1 MTRWI
6 ERSLTSSLSFLG
18 LPAGIALWAL
28 LLLPVW
34 HLLPAHAQAPVQGQQ
49 VKGDAQYGATVIVPT
64 TITTGNTFQSALA
77 SIIGTS
83 SARLSLTVQN
93 NNTNTDNC
101 WVYPGPT
108 ASATEAAAILLAPGQ
123 SYQRYWPRVPP
134 DNIAV
139 TCAGNA
145 DTMYVD
151 HQ

>member
-1 MTRWI
+1 MKPRI
-6 ERSLTSSLSFLG
+6 G
-18 LPAGIALWAL
+18 LPLFL
-28 LLLPVW
+28 LVCVGLMLSGVGRW
-34 HLLPAHAQAPVQGQQ
+34 HAHAQAPVQGQQ
-49 VKGDAQYGATVIVPT
+49 VKGDAQYGATVVVPI